1 MYKIDFFPGTH
12 GHFLELAINT
22 FVAQRTFDFDRP
34 LFDKNG
40 ACHLHLCY
48 GDPRYQPMVF
58 CKHYSFWNIEFDPN
72 DLVIEIHVSPDFML
86 AALTNNLVRAGDQPI
101 DLHNLHVD
109 TYEKL
114 TRFPKGDSI
123 LDYLKQHHGIQIH
136 YPRST
141 LRKYFYQWFSI
152 PTYIDDAF
160 NKFNHRGKKYKF
172 LFESLFSLDAFYQSL
187 EQSADFLGFEFK
199 PDSRLD
205 KFWQDFLSCNQGYH
219 SQTLCNQI
227 VYGINNNLT
236 MDLTNLSIV
245 EEAWLCYQLGQMSN
259 QLSSHELLNNFPNS
273 TVEIL
278 QKLTRASPG

>member
-22 FVAQRTFDFDRP
+22 FVAQRSFDFDRP

-48 GDPRYQPMVF
+48 GDPRYQPIVF
-58 CKHYSFWNIEFDPN
+58 CKHYSYWNVEFDPN
-72 DLVIEIHVSPDFML
+72 DLVIEIHVSPDYIL

-101 DLHNLHVD
+101 DLYNLQID
-109 TYEKL
+109 THEKL
-114 TRFPKGDSI
+114 TTFPKGASI
-123 LDYLKQHHGIQIH
+123 LDYLKQQHGTQTH

-152 PTYIDDAF
+152 PTYLDDAF

-187 EQSADFLGFEFK
+187 EQSSDFLGFKFN
-199 PDSRLD
+199 PDPRLD

-219 SQTLCNQI
+219 SQTLCNQVI
-227 VYGINNNLT
+227 HAIDNNIDMHLT
-236 MDLTNLSIV
+236 KLSVV
-245 EEAWLCYQLGQMSN
+245 EESWLAHKISQKHRQI
-259 QLSSHELLNNFPNS
+259 SSQDLLENFPQS
-273 TVEIL
+273 TAEIL
-278 QKLTRASPG
+278 HKINPAGPG